1 MDTPENNAS
10 YLKCPYCACI
20 FFTQLDLDAHIKQ
33 FGTNPT
39 QHAKDYKDVNA
50 KIEFGYG
57 SDE

>member
-1 MDTPENNAS
+1 MSIPDDSAQ

-20 FFTQLDLDAHIKQ
+20 FFTQKDLDIHLKRFGNNPDQHI
-33 FGTNPT
+33 
-39 QHAKDYKDVNA
+39 KDYKETNI